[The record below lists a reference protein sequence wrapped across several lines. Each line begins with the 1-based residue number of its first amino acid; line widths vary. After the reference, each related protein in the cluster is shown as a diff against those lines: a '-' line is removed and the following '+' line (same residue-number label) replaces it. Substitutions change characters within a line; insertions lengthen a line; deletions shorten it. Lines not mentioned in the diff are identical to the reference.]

1 MPSKVPASARD
12 RILDAA
18 SELFDAYGVHA
29 VGMQRIISEAG
40 CGKHL
45 LYAEFGSKDELVAA
59 YLRRSEQ
66 SWAQTL
72 QAALAMD
79 AAPEEQVV
87 ELVRL
92 VGSNVPGSRGC
103 PIRNTFREFP
113 DTDHLVHQVA
123 LAHFDAVR
131 EQLCEL
137 TRRTAAA
144 DPERLAD
151 RILLIVNGLFG
162 SGSVLSVAENAEI
175 AVQLAKDVVW
185 VETAAVQAR

>member
-1 MPSKVPASARD
+1 MPSKLPAGARD

-18 SELFDAYGVHA
+18 SHLFDSHGVHA

-59 YLRRSEQ
+59 YLRRSER
-66 SWAQTL
+66 SWEQTL
-72 QAALAMD
+72 KATLAMD
-79 AAPEEQVV
+79 AEPEEQVV

-92 VGSNVPGSRGC
+92 AAYNVPGTRGC

-113 DTDHLVHQVA
+113 DEDHLVHQVA
-123 LAHFDAVR
+123 MAHFEVVR

-151 RILLIVNGLFG
+151 RILLIINGLFG
-162 SGSVLSVAENAEI
+162 SGSVLSVEENAEI

-185 VETAAVQAR
+185 VETTDARSR